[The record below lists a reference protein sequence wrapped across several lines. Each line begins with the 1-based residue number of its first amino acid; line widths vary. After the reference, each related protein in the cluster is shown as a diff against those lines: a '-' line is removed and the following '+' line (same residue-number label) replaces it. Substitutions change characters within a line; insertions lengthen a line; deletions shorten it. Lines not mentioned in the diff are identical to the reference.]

1 MTDFP
6 ETSQL
11 LRDARDQRRAHALAE
26 AQSGIHLVP
35 SHLREGIVRY
45 AIDGGHVGHFLTAV
59 VSNDLHEAVSRGDDP
74 SLAGLKGLM
83 QFLYNYAPAP
93 CWGSPAKVAAWQA
106 CGGVRGYKE
115 S

>member
-6 ETSQL
+6 ETAQL
-11 LRDARDQRRAHALAE
+11 LRDAGARKRAVALQEAE
-26 AQSGIHLVP
+26 SGIHLVP
-35 SHLREGIVRY
+35 PHLREGIVRY
-45 AIDGGHVGHFLTAV
+45 ALDGGHIGHFLTAV
-59 VSNDLHEAVSRGDDP
+59 VSNDLHQAVSRGDDQ
-74 SLAGLKGLM
+74 SLAALKGLM

-93 CWGSPAKVAAWQA
+93 CWGSPVKVAAWQA